1 MWKYSWQIQ
10 SICLWAYNYAVYW
23 IKDENRSKWKLLRDI
38 SLTGLHSYLITEFLL
53 QRHMGHFMIN
63 VYVPCTMLV
72 ILSWVGFWINRE
84 ATGDRIALGNHLCT
98 TDFSPTGLCGFLSCN
113 AQEMVERACPKEFG
127 ACDIICYTWMSSII
141 KSFCFSFVSVQC
153 YFLRTTSV
161 WVGWVRAI
169 EFLYQTISPLRMFS
183 NL

>member
-1 MWKYSWQIQ
+1 MKID
-10 SICLWAYNYAVYW
+10 L
-23 IKDENRSKWKLLRDI
+23 NRWKLLRDI

-113 AQEMVERACPKEFG
+113 AQKMVERACPKEFG
-127 ACDIICYTWMSSII
+127 ACNIICYTWMSVIII

-153 YFLRTTSV
+153 YFLCTISM

-169 EFLYQTISPLRMFS
+169 ELDHFAISHVL
-183 NL
+183 